1 MNIRLRPRRSA
12 RRPPS
17 SRKPPN
23 VSVYAF
29 TTHDR
34 SSREKCRWAPIDG
47 SATFTIDASIT
58 TTNCVIANSI
68 RARFLPRCELRSA
81 VALRVREARG
91 PTVVSPYWVS
101 VVLMRV
107 LSESNGGIHPEAEL
121 RFPLL
126 IAAYGAKIPFV
137 KVMSIDQR
145 TIRADARRNRERIMS
160 SGRELF
166 ARDGPEAQ
174 MDEIAAHAGVG
185 IGTVYRHFPTKEA
198 LLTEMVRVRF
208 QEFAAIATLA
218 EDTVD
223 PRDALETVMRR
234 SAEAVEGDIGFQ
246 LAMMGSNE
254 LEWEGIEEQKAAL
267 AEVVTRIIGRAVGAG
282 VVRDDFTFEDFGMVM
297 CGITSTMYYKPGSAD
312 WRRHL
317 EILLHGL
324 LNPVGDFEPQS
335 T

>member
-1 MNIRLRPRRSA
+1 M
-12 RRPPS
+12 
-17 SRKPPN
+17 
-23 VSVYAF
+23 
-29 TTHDR
+29 
-34 SSREKCRWAPIDG
+34 
-47 SATFTIDASIT
+47 
-58 TTNCVIANSI
+58 
-68 RARFLPRCELRSA
+68 
-81 VALRVREARG
+81 
-91 PTVVSPYWVS
+91 
-101 VVLMRV
+101 
-107 LSESNGGIHPEAEL
+107 
-121 RFPLL
+121 L

-137 KVMSIDQR
+137 KVMSTDQR
-145 TIRADARRNRERIMS
+145 TLRADARRNRERILS

-166 ARDGPEAQ
+166 AREGPEAQ

-234 SAEAVEGDIGFQ
+234 SAEAVEGDVGFQ
-246 LAMMGSNE
+246 LAMMGSNQ
-254 LEWEGIEEQKAAL
+254 LEWEGIEEQKAVL
-267 AEVVTRIIGRAVGAG
+267 AAVLTRIIRRAVSAG

-317 EILLHGL
+317 AIILHGVRA
-324 LNPVGDFEPQS
+324 PVRDARAAERLARDS
-335 T
+335 

>member
-1 MNIRLRPRRSA
+1 MP
-12 RRPPS
+12 
-17 SRKPPN
+17 
-23 VSVYAF
+23 
-29 TTHDR
+29 
-34 SSREKCRWAPIDG
+34 E
-47 SATFTIDASIT
+47 
-58 TTNCVIANSI
+58 
-68 RARFLPRCELRSA
+68 
-81 VALRVREARG
+81 
-91 PTVVSPYWVS
+91 
-101 VVLMRV
+101 
-107 LSESNGGIHPEAEL
+107 IHPEAEL
-121 RFPLL
+121 RFLLL

-137 KVMSIDQR
+137 KVMSTDQR

-234 SAEAVEGDIGFQ
+234 SAEAVEGDMGFQ
-246 LAMMGSNE
+246 LAMMGSNQ
-254 LEWEGIEEQKAAL
+254 LEWEGIEEQKALL
-267 AEVVTRIIGRAVGAG
+267 AAVLTRIIGRAIDAG
-282 VVRDDFTFEDFGMVM
+282 VARDDFTFEDFGMVM

-317 EILLHGL
+317 AIILDGVRA
-324 LNPVGDFEPQS
+324 PVRDREPQS
-335 T
+335 A